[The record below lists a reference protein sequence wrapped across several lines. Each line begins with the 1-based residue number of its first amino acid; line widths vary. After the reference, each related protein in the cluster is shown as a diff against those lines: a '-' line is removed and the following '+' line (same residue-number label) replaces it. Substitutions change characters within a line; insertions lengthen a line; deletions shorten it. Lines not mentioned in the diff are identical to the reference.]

1 MHGTHD
7 QVNDALDR
15 FRGWAG
21 HTGASIGTVEVVLS
35 PTVDRPIRVA
45 RAAVFTVFALNGF
58 LLAMWVVHIPVVTDR
73 TGVAKS
79 TLGMFILLM
88 AGAGIVGMRLAGPLA
103 DRLGSRTLV
112 GTAAC
117 IASVAVLGPGL
128 ATGPVTLAIALAC
141 FGFGNG
147 ALDVSMNTQAVH
159 VERAYRRPIMAA
171 FHALFSG
178 GGLLGSLVG
187 AATLRAGCDV
197 RLTLAAAALGCVA
210 LTLAL
215 VPHLLRDTTF
225 DAETAVET
233 TIHGVSAGHDTPL
246 PEQGGELGKHDT
258 TPLER
263 ETALL
268 DVHPEHDMTPARPDG
283 APTGY
288 DAAPALGE
296 PDPNTSEH
304 TALATVTD
312 TRDRSRKVLAL
323 AAIAFAL
330 LLAEGVAADW
340 STLQMREHLGADEAT
355 AALAFGAFSTTMTVG
370 RFGTDRV
377 SHAFGRVAVVRYG
390 ALIAAVGLAVI
401 IVSPWV
407 ALTLLG
413 WAMAGL
419 GLAGGVPQIF
429 TAAGNLGS
437 DTAATDMSRVFSV
450 GYLGL
455 LAGPTVIGWLTA
467 VVSLTTAM
475 VVPLVAMLLCCRY
488 ASVVAAPRKPTWVA
502 PGTA

>member
-1 MHGTHD
+1 M
-7 QVNDALDR
+7 
-15 FRGWAG
+15 
-21 HTGASIGTVEVVLS
+21 LS
-35 PTVDRPIRVA
+35 PTVERPIRIA

-103 DRLGSRTLV
+103 DRFGSRTLV

-128 ATGPVTLAIALAC
+128 ATGPVTLALALAC

-178 GGLLGSLVG
+178 GSLLGSLVG
-187 AATLRAGCDV
+187 AATLRAGWDV
-197 RLTLAAAALGCVA
+197 RLTLALAALGCVA
-210 LTLAL
+210 LTLTL
-215 VPHLLRDTTF
+215 VPRLLRDTTL
-225 DAETAVET
+225 DAET
-233 TIHGVSAGHDTPL
+233 TIRDVPAAHATGRGAPR
-246 PEQGGELGKHDT
+246 PEGELGEHDT
-258 TPLER
+258 TTLER
-263 ETALL
+263 ETVL
-268 DVHPEHDMTPARPDG
+268 DVGLEHNTAPVRADAARPV
-283 APTGY
+283 PPLREPERN
-288 DAAPALGE
+288 PA
-296 PDPNTSEH
+296 EH
-304 TALATVTD
+304 TVRTEA
-312 TRDRSRKVLAL
+312 RDRSRKVLAL

-390 ALIAAVGLAVI
+390 ALIAAIGLGVI

-407 ALTLLG
+407 PLTLLG

-419 GLAGGVPQIF
+419 GLSGGVPQIF

-475 VVPLVAMLLCCRY
+475 VVPLVAMLLCFRY
-488 ASVVAAPRKPTWVA
+488 ASVVDTQRKPSR
-502 PGTA
+502 